1 MQKDFLSEIGKA
13 SGFINFTA
21 QNFSDLGSFWVFCQ
35 CLHFILKVVPHVV
48 TWQLPSATDTACI
61 LLCLSLFG
69 WKRWTF
75 DFQKL
80 RSSLSMHLVGSDWLG
95 SVHLNKSLAKKKKK
109 RIVPPGL
116 ALTTY
121 LGWNECWE
129 VFQFFSKMLLHPETP
144 TCKCIH
150 QSWIREAELLWAAQ
164 NKEFIMGIRSYSIV
178 EAGE

>member
-109 RIVPPGL
+109 EDS
-116 ALTTY
+116 TTWLGFDY
-121 LGWNECWE
+121 LSGVEW
-129 VFQFFSKMLLHPETP
+129 MLGSLPVLLQNVATP
-144 TCKCIH
+144 WDPH
-150 QSWIREAELLWAAQ
+150 L
-164 NKEFIMGIRSYSIV
+164 
-178 EAGE
+178 